1 MTTGR
6 YGRVGRLIAVT
17 VGVLMVGTALVPSVP
32 ATAATTGLD
41 GSCATVEAI
50 FARGSGQT
58 IGEGE
63 SKRFFEQ
70 IQSRVKSPLSYNPYE
85 LGSTKDGIDGFQYPA
100 EKVDGWRSGV
110 GVDAWVSS
118 GGAFVYG
125 DSVNEGVDELDRYIE
140 KRIAKCGANTKF
152 ILGGYSQ
159 GAQVIGETYV
169 EKLTNSE
176 RDKVVFNVLLGDPK
190 LYLPEGERPFLGTAP
205 ACTGKYTKSEW
216 RRDVPVCETDGGS
229 LGARKPYLP
238 TSFASSTGLW
248 CADADFVCGSRK
260 VFWDND
266 GHGTYKNEGAG
277 IDKGV
282 REAIE
287 RLHSILPAESGD
299 NLDVKFYPVKSGT
312 TGLDVAFLID
322 STGSMSGQIEAAKG
336 IASTLA
342 TFVQANRGRV
352 ALVEYRDAGDDFTAR
367 ILSPLSETT
376 EDFSTQLS
384 TVVADGGGDTPEALL
399 HALTTTFNGLTWR
412 AGATKAAI
420 VLTDAGYHDPDVVD
434 GSTLAS
440 VAQRSLEIDPVNVY
454 PVVSEGMADYYGPL
468 ADATSGKVIANNGD
482 TTAALEDALTVIE
495 ERPVPTLEFNHYQGP
510 VDSTIRYDATGSY
523 SVSSE
528 IVKWDWDWN
537 GDGVYDLEGG
547 TPVEEHVYDSEFN
560 GLVQLRVTDKSGLI
574 ANYSVPVTIGAAPEP
589 TTIPADSLTVSGAG
603 SEATLVWEAS
613 ATPSKAW
620 GITVNGVPVG
630 TVSAEARTVT
640 VRDIERTET
649 IEFGVAPISAED
661 EVGTSRVAY
670 LDPPVAGPS
679 PTPTP
684 SPIATSTPNPT
695 PSIAS
700 TPPSS
705 TASLKLSTKTVEQGG
720 KLVVTGTGFDPNDS
734 IELWLHSTPVLLA
747 QNNVGGNGQFAKQVT
762 IPLTTSPGTH
772 KVVVSTSNGDVT
784 VDLEVRTASAA
795 ALGATGGRFSP
806 WWAVGGLGALVLG
819 AVLILWRR
827 KRA

>member
-1 MTTGR
+1 M
-6 YGRVGRLIAVT
+6 
-17 VGVLMVGTALVPSVP
+17 PSMP

-41 GSCATVEAI
+41 GECATVEVV
-50 FARGSGQT
+50 FARGSGQGT
-58 IGEGE
+58 GDGEAE
-63 SKRFFEQ
+63 RFRAQ
-70 IQSRVKSPLSYNPYE
+70 IDSRVKAPLSYNYYE
-85 LGSTKDGIDGFQYPA
+85 LGSQKIDGFQYPA
-100 EKVDGWRSGV
+100 VKVDGWESGTGV
-110 GVDAWVSS
+110 GAKITS
-118 GGAFVYG
+118 GGAWRYG
-125 DSVNEGVDELDRYIE
+125 DSVNQGVDELDRYIE
-140 KRIAKCGANTKF
+140 KRIAKCGADTKF

-238 TSFASSTGLW
+238 ASFTSSTGLW

-282 REAIE
+282 REAVE
-287 RLHSILPAESGD
+287 RLRSALPAESQD
-299 NLDVKFYPVKSGT
+299 DLDIKFYPVKSGT

-352 ALVEYRDAGDDFTAR
+352 ALIEYRDAGDEFTAR
-367 ILSPLSETT
+367 ILSPLSDTT
-376 EDFSTQLS
+376 DDFSAQLS

-399 HALTTTFNGLTWR
+399 RALTTTFNGLGWR

-420 VLTDAGYHDPDVVD
+420 VLTDADYHDPDVVD

-454 PVVSEGMADYYGPL
+454 PVVSEWMADYYAPL
-468 ADATSGKVIANNGD
+468 AEATSGKVITDSGD

-495 ERPVPTLEFNHYQGP
+495 ERPVPTLEFNHYYGP
-510 VDSTIRYDATGSY
+510 VGSTIRYDATGSY

-547 TPVEEHVYDSEFN
+547 TSVEEHVYDSEFD
-560 GLVQLRVTDKSGLI
+560 GLVQLRVTDKDGLI

-589 TTIPADSLTVSGAG
+589 TTIPADSLTVSGSG

-613 ATPSKAW
+613 VTPSKAW

-630 TVSAEARTVT
+630 TVDAEARKVT
-640 VRDIERTET
+640 VGDLNRTET
-649 IEFGVAPISAED
+649 VEFGVAPISAED

-670 LDPPVAGPS
+670 LDPPVVEPTPTPTPTPTATS
-679 PTPTP
+679 TPTPTP
-684 SPIATSTPNPT
+684 SVTPT
-695 PSIAS
+695 PSA
-700 TPPSS
+700 S
-705 TASLKLSTKTVEQGG
+705 TASLSLSAATVEPGG
-720 KLVVTGTGFDPNDS
+720 TLTVSGKGFVASVPVD
-734 IELWLHSTPVLLA
+734 IWLHSTPVLLG
-747 QNNVGGNGQFAKQVT
+747 QTNVSASGSFAKQVT
-762 IPLTTSPGTH
+762 IPSTTTPGMH
-772 KVVVSTSNGDVT
+772 EVVVSTSNGDVT
-784 VDLEVRTASAA
+784 VNLEVRTASAA
-795 ALGATGGRFSP
+795 ALGATGGTFSP
-806 WWAVGGLGALVLG
+806 WWVVGGLGALVLG